1 MVFITKLLTM
11 KYIVLF
17 LLVFVVGCK
26 NQKEQ
31 KPLPT
36 ATNLEKKDSLPLNL
50 QTPEV
55 LLQDLF
61 VDVQLKGVFSDSKTF
76 VDCIPK
82 EDHEYILN
90 LYHSTKNNR
99 DFNLKAFIEHHFIIP
114 QDNDYNYQSNNN
126 QSAKQHIVSL
136 WPILTRS
143 SDSIIE
149 GSSLIPLPQ
158 PYVVPGGR
166 FREVYYWDSYFT
178 MLGLIESQEFE
189 LIEHMLDNFA
199 YLIDSVGH
207 IPNGN
212 RTYHVSRSQPPFF
225 SQMVKLLAEHKGN
238 RIYDKYKDAL
248 KKEYDFWMK
257 GSNNLSEVHLRCV
270 PTANGVMNRY
280 FDAESTPRQDTYK
293 EDYILV
299 SSLEG
304 GNKMYKDIRASAESG
319 WDYSSRWF
327 KDGKSMTTIATTD
340 IIPVDLN
347 ALLYGLEEVLTIAFK
362 KDTTYVAQLEK
373 SMNNRITFLNS
384 FCWDSKDG
392 VYNDYDWVKEQQ
404 TSAKTLAM
412 VYPLFFKMASKEQ
425 ANDISDYI
433 EKYFLKPGGVVTSTS
448 HTNQKWDAP
457 NGWAPL
463 QWLTV
468 VGLKNYGHNSLAH
481 TIAER
486 WVSLNER
493 VYANTGKFVEKYNV
507 EYMRLKAAGSEYP
520 LQDGFGWSNGVYLA
534 FNSMLHKN

>member
-36 ATNLEKKDSLPLNL
+36 TTNLEKKDSLPLNL

-126 QSAKQHIVSL
+126 QSAKQHIISL

-212 RTYHVSRSQPPFF
+212 RTYHISRSQPPFF

-347 ALLYGLEEVLTIAFK
+347 ALLYGLEKVLTIAFK

-373 SMNNRITFLNS
+373 SMKNRIAFLNS

-404 TSAKTLAM
+404 TSARTLAM

-433 EKYFLKPGGVVTSTS
+433 EKHFLKPGGVVTSTS

-507 EYMRLKAAGSEYP
+507 ENMRLKAAGSEYP

>member
-1 MVFITKLLTM
+1 M

-26 NQKEQ
+26 NHKEQ
-31 KPLPT
+31 KPLLT
-36 ATNLEKKDSLPLNL
+36 DTSLDKKDSLPLNL

-61 VDVQLKGVFSDSKTF
+61 VDVQLKGVFTDSKTF
-76 VDCIPK
+76 IDCVPK
-82 EDHEYILN
+82 HDYEYILN
-90 LYHSTKNNR
+90 LYHATKNNAN
-99 DFNLKAFIEHHFIIP
+99 FNLKAFVENNFSIP
-114 QDNDYNYQSNNN
+114 QENEYNYQSNNN

-143 SDSIIE
+143 SDSIVE

-178 MLGLIESQEFE
+178 MLGLVESREFQ

-199 YLIDSVGH
+199 YLIDRVGH
-207 IPNGN
+207 IPNAN
-212 RTYHVSRSQPPFF
+212 RTYYASRSQPPFF
-225 SQMVKLLAEHKGN
+225 SQMVKLLAEHQGN
-238 RIYDKYKDAL
+238 RIYTKYKQAL

-257 GSNNLSEVHLRCV
+257 GSNNLSAPYLRCV
-270 PTANGVMNRY
+270 PTQNGVMNRY
-280 FDAESTPRQDTYK
+280 FDDKNTPREDSYK

-304 GNKMYKDIRASAESG
+304 NNKMYTDIRASAESG

-327 KDGKSMTTIATTD
+327 KDGIHMQTIATTD

-362 KDTTYVAQLEK
+362 KDVAYVTQLKE
-373 SMNNRITFLNS
+373 SMNNRIAFLNTY
-384 FCWDSKDG
+384 CWDSKNG

-404 TSAKTLAM
+404 TSARTLAM
-412 VYPLFFKMASKEQ
+412 AYPLFFKMASEEQ
-425 ANDISDYI
+425 ANNISDYI
-433 EKYFLKPGGVVTSTS
+433 EKHFLKPGGVVTSTS

-463 QWLTV
+463 QWITV
-468 VGLKNYGHNSLAH
+468 IGLKNYGHNSLAH

-486 WVSLNER
+486 WMSLNER

-507 EYMRLKAAGSEYP
+507 ENMNLKAAGSEYP

-534 FNSMLHKN
+534 FDSMLHQN